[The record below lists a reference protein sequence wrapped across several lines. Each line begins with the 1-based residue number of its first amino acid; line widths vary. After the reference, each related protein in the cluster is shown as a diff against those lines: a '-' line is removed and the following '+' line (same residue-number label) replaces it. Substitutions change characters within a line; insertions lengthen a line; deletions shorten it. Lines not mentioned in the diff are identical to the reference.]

1 MCGELIL
8 IINSY
13 GKLLL
18 KKIDFFTLENAEG
31 IN

>member
-1 MCGELIL
+1 MSSELIL
-8 IINSY
+8 IISTY

-18 KKIDFFTLENAEG
+18 KKINFFTLENAEG